1 MFSDWENDVFGD
13 GGLAGGYDDCYEL
26 VWHRIEAFIRR
37 AKHTEALR
45 TYITSSAVLFES
57 GQSHRVPA
65 HQSHSDHILGDF
77 YDSNESN
84 SNGYDRKSVAK
95 SVSLSRI
102 TGKHFK
108 RNLMALDANKS
119 VSNEF
124 LNSTNAFDQTF
135 ECNNNSNE
143 NADDAA
149 GGDGDGA
156 SATMA
161 SLTLPTAATASKSA
175 APCFGAKLDKDDI
188 RLVRDY
194 LTKAFKNQYH
204 PLGVLNA
211 KISFC
216 FYTSYGCWKV
226 KPNEILSTQAMKE
239 WESIS
244 KRIYEYVRYMFPALP
259 QNFINFDEYEMM
271 NPNGPPFTKNSF

>member
-13 GGLAGGYDDCYEL
+13 GSLTDYIEDTYEL
-26 VWHRIEAFIRR
+26 VWNRIDAYIRR
-37 AKHTEALR
+37 AKETKALR
-45 TYITSSAVLFES
+45 AYITSSAVLFES
-57 GQSHRVPA
+57 GQSHRIPA
-65 HQSHSDHILGDF
+65 HQSHSDHFLGVLYNNSD
-77 YDSNESN
+77 NN
-84 SNGYDRKSVAK
+84 SNGYDRQSVSK

-102 TGKHFK
+102 TGKTYK
-108 RNLMALDANKS
+108 RKLMAIDTNKS
-119 VSNEF
+119 ISNEF
-124 LNSTNAFDQTF
+124 LNSTNAFGINQPF
-135 ECNNNSNE
+135 ECNNNRNKTSV
-143 NADDAA
+143 
-149 GGDGDGA
+149 GIGVDGESSS

-161 SLTLPTAATASKSA
+161 SLMLPISLTAT
-175 APCFGAKLDKDDI
+175 PCFGTKLDRDDI

-244 KRIYEYVRYMFPALP
+244 KRIYEIVRHMFPALP
-259 QNFINFDEYEMM
+259 QNFTNFDEYDIA
-271 NPNGPPFTKNSF
+271 